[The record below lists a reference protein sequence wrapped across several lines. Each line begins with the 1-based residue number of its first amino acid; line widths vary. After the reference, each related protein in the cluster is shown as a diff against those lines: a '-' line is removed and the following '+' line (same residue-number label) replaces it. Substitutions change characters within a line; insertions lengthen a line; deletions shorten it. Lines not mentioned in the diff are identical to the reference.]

1 MTALEVCQKYSVPL
15 LEPWE
20 GCRAFGHA
28 WHQKF
33 LLYWLTYGIYCR
45 RLIEIEETKTEGRGY
60 APNERSIRIKHFRPV
75 VGILPADLEEARQ
88 ACETAWQAW
97 DTARQAYETTRQ
109 AHETIYEQ
117 HRAELEALHAR
128 ECDCKYW
135 KPERQMMVFT
145 EEAK

>member
-1 MTALEVCQKYSVPL
+1 MSALEVCQKYSVPL

-20 GCRAFGHA
+20 GCRAFWHA

-60 APNERSIRIKHFRPV
+60 APNERSIRINHFRPV
-75 VGILPADLEEARQ
+75 VGILPADLEEAGQAYETAWQ
-88 ACETAWQAW
+88 ACETARQAYG
-97 DTARQAYETTRQ
+97 TARQAYM
-109 AHETIYEQ
+109 TIYKQ

-128 ECDCKYW
+128 ECGCAYW
-135 KPERQMMVFT
+135 KPERQMMVFR